1 MFSHC
6 TRTGMV
12 RTALTGLFPIL
23 PNESANYLISGES
36 YVKPELHD
44 VAILH
49 DVVLALH
56 PSLALR
62 TGLRD

>member
-23 PNESANYLISGES
+23 PNESVNYVISGES
-36 YVKPELHD
+36 YVEPKLHR
-44 VAILH
+44 I
-49 DVVLALH
+49 
-56 PSLALR
+56 P
-62 TGLRD
+62 